1 MEEVQFLNFRK
12 IFDGSCRKIAL
23 ELNQLFGVELLSQSS
38 AAASRS
44 YGLLVLPASGR
55 GTFRLFELFPS
66 TIFDVFL
73 FTCLFRISDT
83 LLADEKRARA
93 GLGGC
98 EAAIGKH
105 DSCFRE
111 TRFVLQSSIRS

>member
-1 MEEVQFLNFRK
+1 MNFRK

-23 ELNQLFGVELLSQSS
+23 ELNQLFGVELLSLSS

-44 YGLLVLPASGR
+44 YGLFVLPASRR
-55 GTFRLFELFPS
+55 GTFRLLELLPS
-66 TIFDVFL
+66 TFFDVFL
-73 FTCLFRISDT
+73 FTWLFRISDT

-93 GLGGC
+93 GLGSC